1 MRTTFTMAEAM
12 QIWHIL
18 ADHAGA
24 SRNEYDRH
32 GFVIEAMSG
41 KWTEWRFIGKLGHG
55 GKVWNNCGRVYVT
68 CYSEDETPER
78 LAIIEKVNS
87 LLKPFERA

>member
-1 MRTTFTMAEAM
+1 MAEAM

-18 ADHAGA
+18 IDNAGA
-24 SRNEYDRH
+24 SSNTYDRH

-41 KWTEWRFIGKLGHG
+41 EWTEWRFIGNLGFG

-68 CYSEDETPER
+68 CYRENETPER
-78 LAIIEKVNS
+78 LDIIERTNK
-87 LLKPFERA
+87 LLAQFN